1 MVSGSYR
8 IGEYTIQITASETV
22 NGPKNM
28 EKFRA
33 TDEAAEKKSSVGNSR
48 LGELRRA
55 ENSSS
60 SAAVPLHY
68 VLQMTDQIGAVM
80 EQVRRRQTGA
90 EICRED
96 LTILYTEQGECR
108 FLKFHGADWV
118 YAVSEAVSAQE
129 YHIFFSERVR
139 ELLNLDTVFW
149 SPFCLERLAME
160 QNALIL
166 HSAYMCRK
174 GKAVL
179 FSAPSGIGKSTQAG
193 LWERYRGTRT
203 INGDRSLLL
212 QKPDGWYA
220 AGWPICGSSEI
231 CNNEAFP
238 LEAIV
243 MLSQSPQNRIRRLR
257 GAEAFRELFPQITVN
272 AWNREFQ
279 TKAMDCLEQLLSEI
293 PVYHLACNISEDAVC
308 CLEKCLE
315 NWKN

>member
-8 IGEYTIQITASETV
+8 IGEYTIRITAPETV
-22 NGPKNM
+22 NGPKNI
-28 EKFRA
+28 EKFRIP
-33 TDEAAEKKSSVGNSR
+33 DEAAEKKCSVGNSR
-48 LGELRRA
+48 LGELCRA
-55 ENSSS
+55 ENSSEL
-60 SAAVPLHY
+60 AAVPLHY
-68 VLQMTDQIGAVM
+68 VLQMTDQIEAVM
-80 EQVRRRQTGA
+80 EQVRRKQTGA

-139 ELLNLDTVFW
+139 DLLNLDTVFW

-160 QNALIL
+160 QNTLIL
-166 HSAYMCRK
+166 HSAYMCRN

-179 FSAPSGIGKSTQAG
+179 FSAPSGTGKSTQAG

-212 QKPDGWYA
+212 RKSDGWYA

-257 GAEAFRELFPQITVN
+257 KAEAFRELFPQITVN

-279 TKAMDCLEQLLSEI
+279 TKAMDSLEQLLSEI
-293 PVYHLACNISEDAVC
+293 PVYHLACDISEDAVC

-315 NWKN
+315 NGKN

>member
-8 IGEYTIQITASETV
+8 IGEYTIRITAPETV
-22 NGPKNM
+22 NGPKNI
-28 EKFRA
+28 EKFRIP
-33 TDEAAEKKSSVGNSR
+33 DEAAEKKCSVGNSR
-48 LGELRRA
+48 LGELCRA
-55 ENSSS
+55 ENSSG

-68 VLQMTDQIGAVM
+68 VLQMTNQIEAVM
-80 EQVRRRQTGA
+80 EQVRRKQTGA

-139 ELLNLDTVFW
+139 DLLNLDTVFW

-160 QNALIL
+160 QNTLIL
-166 HSAYMCRK
+166 HSAYMCRN

-179 FSAPSGIGKSTQAG
+179 FSAPSGTGKSTQAG

-212 QKPDGWYA
+212 RKSDGWYA

-257 GAEAFRELFPQITVN
+257 KAEAFRELFPQITVN

-315 NWKN
+315 NGKN